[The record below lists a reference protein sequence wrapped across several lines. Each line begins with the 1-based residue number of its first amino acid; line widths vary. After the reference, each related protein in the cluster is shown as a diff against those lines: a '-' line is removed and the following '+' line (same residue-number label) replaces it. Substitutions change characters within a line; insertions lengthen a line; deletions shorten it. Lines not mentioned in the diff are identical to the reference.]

1 MFNDTNKF
9 NKKVYTD
16 KKLHYANRYNEKNLK
31 LFLNRR
37 EKNLYTK
44 SKISKKN
51 FKSISKIKVIDIAS
65 GSGYFLSALKKVGF
79 LKTLKAMN
87 SQNLWLSMEKKF

>member
-31 LFLNRR
+31 LFLKKR
-37 EKNLYTK
+37 KNLYTK
-44 SKISKKN
+44 SKISKK
-51 FKSISKIKVIDIAS
+51 
-65 GSGYFLSALKKVGF
+65 
-79 LKTLKAMN
+79 
-87 SQNLWLSMEKKF
+87 KF